1 MKNNMNKKYIDA
13 NVFVQGIL
21 RDDNNSK
28 EVVLKMAK
36 KEFIGVTSVL
46 SWDEVTFIVK
56 KFLGKQVAE
65 AEGKKFFRL
74 PNLIFVDAKKEIIL
88 RAQRLFERYNIR
100 PRDAIHVA
108 TAIHAGAKEII
119 SEDTDFDKIAEIS
132 RIDVKG
138 FKI

>member
-1 MKNNMNKKYIDA
+1 MDKKYIDA

-36 KEFIGVTSVL
+36 KEFIGVTSAL
-46 SWDEVTFIVK
+46 SWDEITFIVK

-65 AEGKKFFRL
+65 TEGKKFFRL

-88 RAQRLFERYNIR
+88 RAQRLFERYNIG

-119 SEDTDFDKIAEIS
+119 SGDTDFDKIAEIS